1 MDRRSSFLYHI
12 ACMRARTFQC
22 LFHVE
27 KNQLDFVFF
36 FLVLR
41 CAQAQLVPNGIL
53 AGFRISA
60 SAGFRHVELA
70 ARAELLAAEASRGEA
85 PGGGGLSSPTIHN
98 I

>member
-1 MDRRSSFLYHI
+1 
-12 ACMRARTFQC
+12 MRARTFQC
-22 LFHVE
+22 LFDVE

-53 AGFRISA
+53 AGFR
-60 SAGFRHVELA
+60 HVELA

-85 PGGGGLSSPTIHN
+85 PIDGCGRRARRWHGHAYLGV
-98 I
+98 